1 MKFSIS
7 SILPSLLWVFP
18 LLMCALIS
26 LLYACDFIST
36 TLFALA
42 SRINGCL
49 FAVMLGFIL
58 GKVMKKRQFLIALL
72 LSIVLTIV
80 HFSIFSDLNEHLFF
94 GLKLILFNTIVLIK
108 VFHQPQ
114 SR

>member
-7 SILPSLLWVFP
+7 SILPSLIWFFP

-26 LLYACDFIST
+26 LLYACDFINT
-36 TLFALA
+36 TIFVLA

-49 FAVMLGFIL
+49 FSVMLGVL
-58 GKVMKKRQFLIALL
+58 LCKLMKKRQFLIALL
-72 LSIVLTIV
+72 LSIVFAII
-80 HFSIFSDLNEHLFF
+80 HFSVSSELNEHLYF
-94 GLKLILFNTIVLIK
+94 GLKLILFNSIVLIK
-108 VFHQPQ
+108 VFHQTQ